1 MINIRNIFPL
11 SLLCC
16 GITATLLLGSCM
28 PETENVFGESAAIRM
43 EKAVVNNTTILESNS
58 QGWSMDFYPGE
69 RVMGGIAYTAQFKDG
84 NVKLRCERA
93 IDYSD
98 LVYKSEY
105 KYAAAEE
112 VTSGYSV
119 KSETGVVLTFDTFN
133 ALIHYWAQPFGLNA
147 SGYASDY
154 EFTFIHASADSVVL
168 RGKKYGNLMR
178 LYPLKES
185 PADHL
190 AKTIAMRQQLSDI
203 ARQRLIVD
211 GETQLISFSDNH
223 LKYTDN
229 GIDYDMP
236 FTYTADGIRF
246 YQSVSIKGI
255 QFNQMTYDAAT
266 KDLRTAD
273 GRVVMPAPTVT
284 EQFMATKTQWY
295 FGFSKTGN
303 HTDMCDDLVALMAPI
318 INTFKDAKHGF
329 GYEVL
334 NDIYIGANLLSADK
348 DTNRLVIGF
357 HSRGSYGSGA
367 HEYFGYG
374 ITMTAEAPERQLV
387 NITPT
392 EPGVGF
398 DTRNFCKTLVDFV
411 GDNSPYL
418 LTFDDN
424 SNPTV
429 ATLTSE
435 RDATK
440 WFKLKKT
447 TN

>member
-1 MINIRNIFPL
+1 MINIRNIIPRSIAYGCIVV
-11 SLLCC
+11 SLLTGC
-16 GITATLLLGSCM
+16 T
-28 PETENVFGESAAIRM
+28 PETENVFGESAAIRL
-43 EKAVVNNTTILESNS
+43 EKAVVNYTTILESNS
-58 QGWSMDFYPGE
+58 QGWAMDFYPGE

-84 NVKLRCERA
+84 NVTLRCERA

-98 LVYKSEY
+98 LIYKSEY
-105 KYAAAEE
+105 QYAAAEA

-119 KSETGVVLTFDTFN
+119 KSETSIVLSFDTFN

-185 PADHL
+185 AADHL
-190 AKTIAMRQQLSDI
+190 TKTIAMRQQLSDI
-203 ARQRLIVD
+203 ARQRLVVD

-229 GIDYDMP
+229 DKEVDMP

-246 YQSVSIKGI
+246 YQSVSIRGL
-255 QFNQMTYDAAT
+255 QFQEMAYDATT
-266 KDLRTAD
+266 KDLYTAD
-273 GRVVMPAPTVT
+273 RRIVMPAPTVM
-284 EQFMATKTQWY
+284 EQFMATKHQWY
-295 FGFSKTGN
+295 FGFSKSGS
-303 HTDMCDDLVALMAPI
+303 HTDMCDDLAALMAPI

-334 NDIYIGANLLSADK
+334 TDIYMGANLLSADK
-348 DTNRLVIGF
+348 DANRLVIGF

-374 ITMTAEAPERQLV
+374 ITMMAAATDRPLIS
-387 NITPT
+387 ITPT

-398 DTRNFCKTLVDFV
+398 DTRNFCKTVVDFV
-411 GDNSPYL
+411 GNHSPYL
-418 LTFDDN
+418 ITFDNDD
-424 SNPTV
+424 SPTV

-435 RDATK
+435 GDATK
-440 WFKLKKT
+440 WFKVKII
-447 TN
+447 N